1 MKNFLIK
8 KTFISIFFILISFLF
23 FSCAKKEIPPIF
35 TQESLEEVSPYQEY
49 STKKE
54 TEAPELPPEVKF
66 PPIEEEEEFLFEEN
80 ETALKEQEL
89 EKKEVFAKEE
99 KDMEYYKKY
108 GRGTPPLLAI
118 FFDFDDYRIREDM
131 WERIKQNVVYL
142 LKHPEV
148 KIQLQGNCDERG
160 TSEYNFAL
168 GAKRALE
175 VKKVIVKLGV
185 NPDRISTISFGKERP
200 LCTEKT
206 EECWALNRRVDFV
219 ILK

>member
-1 MKNFLIK
+1 MPPVSP
-8 KTFISIFFILISFLF
+8 T
-23 FSCAKKEIPPIF
+23 IP
-35 TQESLEEVSPYQEY
+35 QESLEQIPLYQEY
-49 STKKE
+49 PSEKE
-54 TEAPELPPEVKF
+54 TAIPEIPPEVKF
-66 PPIEEEEEFLFEEN
+66 PPIEEEEQFLFEEN
-80 ETALKEQEL
+80 ATALKEKEL
-89 EKKEVFAKEE
+89 EKKEVLTKEE
-99 KDMEYYKKY
+99 KDIEYYKKY

-200 LCTEKT
+200 ICTEKT